1 MLEDG
6 EPGRSPAEFGQQMRD
21 GARGCAILGQ
31 QQQPS
36 MRREMQ
42 AQRIDRAAVQAQ
54 SVC

>member
-1 MLEDG
+1 
-6 EPGRSPAEFGQQMRD
+6 MRD

-54 SVC
+54 NGAIGDRPAKPRG